1 MSYAMDIMQNPV
13 YMIENS
19 FIVSIIKCLDD
30 IEQTMANPLHHFQD
44 SMLKCKISVLLLQMS
59 EILLHKTQKEKRKSR
74 ESDRKRTL
82 FAQFMKLLSEY
93 VKEEHT
99 VNFYASR
106 LNGHPS
112 ISEAC
117 SESLFR
123 KKCLYMDLR
132 GTGEGDCES
141 VDKYG

>member
-1 MSYAMDIMQNPV
+1 
-13 YMIENS
+13 MIENS

-30 IEQTMANPLHHFQD
+30 IEQTMANPLYHFQD

-59 EILLHKTQKEKRKSR
+59 EILLHKIAKRKNGKMQGNR
-74 ESDRKRTL
+74 IEKRTL

-99 VNFYASR
+99 VNFSR
-106 LNGHPS
+106 VPFECHPS

-123 KKCLYMDLR
+123 KKVPIHGFAR
-132 GTGEGDCES
+132 NW
-141 VDKYG
+141 